1 MTNSDILNRR
11 KILYMKKII
20 VISASIILTTYAICV
35 IIVEFLFM
43 LGGLT
48 DSMHLH
54 KVHIDAYSCGEIII
68 ALFIL
73 LIASAAIFDI
83 IPNKLS
89 RIWVIISSVMSL
101 VVIFL
106 IVGLF
111 LFGFI
116 QNFPLLEGGY
126 GYFLLAV
133 LCLGAVIVIIASI
146 SNILRSLRTTL

>member
-1 MTNSDILNRR
+1 
-11 KILYMKKII
+11 MKKII
-20 VISASIILTTYAICV
+20 VISASIILTALAIYV

-48 DSMHLH
+48 ESAH
-54 KVHIDAYSCGEIII
+54 KVRIDAYSCGEIII
-68 ALFIL
+68 ELFVIMV
-73 LIASAAIFDI
+73 ASAAIFDI

-101 VVIFL
+101 AVVFL
-106 IVGLF
+106 IGGLF

-133 LCLGAVIVIIASI
+133 LCLGAIIVIITSI
-146 SNILRSLRTTL
+146 SNIFRSLRKTL